1 MMLNREKSLKNHVH
15 KLQGGRKDWYKK
27 RRLSREA
34 DFLVRSG
41 LHSKRQIQDI
51 SRENCLVE
59 TRSEYV
65 ERKFGYAGKL
75 IARGM

>member
-1 MMLNREKSLKNHVH
+1 MCINFREVARTDIKNVV
-15 KLQGGRKDWYKK
+15 LAG
-27 RRLSREA
+27 EA